1 MYRGILWFLYSKT
14 RICFKKNQ
22 GCGKVTRKSADK
34 TSLAKSVVTARVG
47 GGQGPW
53 CCSLHFSIFRLHLKF
68 SVIKRETGEFHAGPG
83 VSIPGFH
90 CRGLGSILVSELRS
104 SRATEHHTLAQDLLS
119 IWQIQAQLPGSQVS
133 SKPGQ
138 GTHHSSLNSA
148 FLSKH

>member
-1 MYRGILWFLYSKT
+1 M
-14 RICFKKNQ
+14 
-22 GCGKVTRKSADK
+22 
-34 TSLAKSVVTARVG
+34 
-47 GGQGPW
+47 
-53 CCSLHFSIFRLHLKF
+53 
-68 SVIKRETGEFHAGPG
+68 IKRETGELHAGPG

-148 FLSKH
+148 FSSKHWVSSTSKPSLLPSPRGWIVHSALSTSRVHPVFLYLEAAFLIRTNSSLTFLLSICHNVLQYLHR